1 MSTNNS
7 NNHTFAF
14 ITVVLLL
21 LGAVGYTIYTKST
34 ANKIETTPEIAP
46 ANNSVAVMESETAT
60 DIALEP
66 EQQADRQTTDV
77 TGKVVSV
84 NTNAENKTFIK
95 IKSLTNQREYTLL
108 TSLDPDLVDIRLG
121 DIISFSDQLKKSSN
135 QAYYFVNKVTDYQ
148 IVAKGD
154 AVDTKVGTVTV
165 ADITPDM
172 EGRDIVLSGVISE
185 LTTSKKGHSFFQV
198 TDAGNSIDGVLFNSE
213 TNELAGRLTL
223 LNQYN
228 DTAKKV
234 TLAGKVSVY
243 KGKLQIIVAQVY
255 N

>member
-21 LGAVGYTIYTKST
+21 LGAVGYTLYTKST
-34 ANKIETTPEIAP
+34 TNKIESTSELAPTPNALALMETET
-46 ANNSVAVMESETAT
+46 VA
-60 DIALEP
+60 EP
-66 EQQADRQTTDV
+66 EQQADRQNTDV

-95 IKSLTNQREYTLL
+95 VKGLADQREYTLL
-108 TSLDPDLVDIRLG
+108 TSLNPDLVDIKLG
-121 DIISFSDQLKKSSN
+121 DIISFSDQLQKSSN

-154 AVDTKVGTVTV
+154 AVDTNVGTVTV
-165 ADITPDM
+165 ADVTPDM

-185 LTTSKKGHSFFQV
+185 LTTSKKGHSFFKV
-198 TDAGNSIDGVLFNSE
+198 TEAGNSIDGVLFNSE
-213 TNELAGRLTL
+213 TNELAGRLAL